1 MKEYYYAVIR
11 QTESER
17 HYYLMKTDILAPSE
31 SEIIRLF
38 VLDGDFDEDGVY
50 DVVGVKR
57 LTKSQY
63 KMVIGT
69 DPELKKIVK
78 AIKIDKYFL

>member
-38 VLDGDFDEDGVY
+38 VLDGDFDEDGVD

-63 KMVIGT
+63 KMVIET
-69 DPELKKIVK
+69 DPELKK
-78 AIKIDKYFL
+78 L

>member
-17 HYYLMKTDILAPSE
+17 YYYLMKTDILASSE

-38 VLDGDFDEDGVY
+38 VLDGDFDEDGVD

-57 LTKSQY
+57 LTKNQY

-78 AIKIDKYFL
+78 TIKIDKYFL